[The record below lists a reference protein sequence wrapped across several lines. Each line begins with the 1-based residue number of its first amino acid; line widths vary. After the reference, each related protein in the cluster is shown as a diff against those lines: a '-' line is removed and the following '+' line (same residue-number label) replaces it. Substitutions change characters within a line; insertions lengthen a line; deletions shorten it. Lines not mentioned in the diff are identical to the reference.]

1 MTRGETMKAVRA
13 AGRLSAAEGW
23 HQRFA
28 TGAIRS
34 LIAFLFTAAAG
45 LAQAAPPHSPGAPE
59 SDDWQFAIAPYLW
72 LPNVSGDFRFS
83 GSSSTG
89 GGNLDIGTGPDSYLQ
104 NLQFLLMLQ
113 AEARK
118 GNWSIFGDA
127 IYLDFSRQDTTL
139 KSVTAGNGTRVV
151 VPRDVATDVG
161 SSMTG
166 GMLQLAAG
174 YTALRAP
181 WGNIEPFGG
190 LRYLNLSASAHWTL
204 SATFTQQGATLAQQ
218 GSISQTE
225 NLVDAIIGVRGRFNL
240 SSNGRWYVPY
250 YVDVG
255 SGSSS
260 YTLQVSAGAA
270 YAAKWGDIQLTYRY
284 VSYEVSGGELIQRLT
299 FKGPMLGLVFR
310 F

>member
-1 MTRGETMKAVRA
+1 MV
-13 AGRLSAAEGW
+13 
-23 HQRFA
+23 
-28 TGAIRS
+28 
-34 LIAFLFTAAAG
+34 FLFTAAAG
-45 LAQAAPPHSPGAPE
+45 LARAALPASPAPPD
-59 SDDWQFAIAPYLW
+59 SDGWHFAIAPYLW

-89 GGNLDIGTGPDSYLQ
+89 GGNLDIGMGPDSYLQ

-127 IYLDFSRQDTTL
+127 IYLDFNRQDTTL
-139 KSVTAGNGTRVV
+139 KAVTAGNGTRVV

-204 SATFTQQGATLAQQ
+204 STTFTQQGATLARQ
-218 GSISQTE
+218 GSVSQTE

-240 SSNGRWYVPY
+240 SRNGRWYVPY

-284 VSYEVSGGELIQRLT
+284 VRYEVNGGELIQRLT
-299 FKGPMLGLVFR
+299 FKGPMLGMAFR

>member
-1 MTRGETMKAVRA
+1 MKAVQTA
-13 AGRLSAAEGW
+13 ARLSAAQGR
-23 HQRFA
+23 HQRFTTDA
-28 TGAIRS
+28 ARS
-34 LIAFLFTAAAG
+34 LIAFLFTAAGG
-45 LAQAAPPHSPGAPE
+45 LAQAALPDSPGPPD

-72 LPNVSGDFRFS
+72 LPNVSGDYRFS

-113 AEARK
+113 GEARK

-151 VPRDVATDVG
+151 VPRDIATDVG

-181 WGNIEPFGG
+181 WGHIEPFGG

-218 GSISQTE
+218 GSVSQTE

-240 SSNGRWYVPY
+240 SRNGRWYVPY

-284 VSYEVSGGELIQRLT
+284 VSYESGGELIQRLT
-299 FKGPMLGLVFR
+299 FKGPMLGMVFR